1 MTGGRILFLGSGDA
15 FGSGGRLQASILFQ
29 TEGYNT
35 LLDCGTTALVGLKRA
50 GIDPSTLDAVVI
62 SHLHG
67 DHFGG
72 LPFLL
77 LDGQFSKRDR
87 SLRIAGPRGTQKRL
101 TETMEALFPGSSR
114 AKRRFEVS
122 TMELAPP
129 ETASIGP
136 LNVTAFE
143 VVHASGAPALALRIA
158 VDDRVVAYSGDTEWC
173 DNLVAVSSGAD
184 LFICEAYFY
193 EKRVPFHLSY
203 RTLAEHRAE
212 LTAKRILLT
221 HMSADML
228 ARLADTEVET
238 AWDGL
243 SVRL

>member
-1 MTGGRILFLGSGDA
+1 MAGVRILFLGTGDA
-15 FGSGGRLQASILFQ
+15 FGSGGRLQASILLQ
-29 TEGYNT
+29 ANGYSA
-35 LLDCGTTALVGLKRA
+35 LLDCGATTLVGLKRA
-50 GIDPSTLDAVVI
+50 GIDPSTIDAAII

-77 LDGQFSKRDR
+77 LDGQFTSRDR
-87 SLRIAGPRGTQKRL
+87 ALLIAGPTGTRERL
-101 TETMEALFPGSSR
+101 RETMEALFPGSSR
-114 AKRRFEVS
+114 GQRPFAVS
-122 TMELAPP
+122 IAELAAS

-136 LNVTAFE
+136 LNVMPFE
-143 VVHASGAPALALRIA
+143 VIHASGAPALALRIA
-158 VDDRVVAYSGDTEWC
+158 IDDRVVAYSGDTEWC
-173 DNLVAVSSGAD
+173 DNLVAVSAGAN

-193 EKRVPFHLSY
+193 EKHVPFHLSY
-203 RTLAEHRAE
+203 RTFAEHRAE

-228 ARLADTEVET
+228 ARLAETDVET